1 MINVMS
7 HPLSAKPQ
15 AATRHLPV
23 ARGRERGGR
32 DASSEA
38 RLRAARSARS
48 SEPRLQAAVVRPDKG
63 SDPYADVPCTD

>member
-1 MINVMS
+1 MVDVMS
-7 HPLSAKPQ
+7 FPLSETSQ
-15 AATRHLPV
+15 AATRRLPV
-23 ARGRERGGR
+23 AHKRERGLR

-38 RLRAARSARS
+38 RRASSAAPA